1 MQGVHGPDLTRT
13 LRRDKRPFWW
23 GIIGGLVL
31 AAYGVVATYQPP
43 GLDFGRVYAA
53 YGFVCCTSA
62 CPPARRRLLY
72 CGRLQPA
79 WTVVTGCGCRGYFI
93 LLSLLWGIYI
103 DKSLVCAW
111 CRPLAPTPMRTRLQP
126 RWFTCSKCVR
136 LAPAL
141 AHRRCPCMPTYASC
155 AYAFLLPLSVLPSLS
170 RAVPLSEC
178 FHVCVSA

>member
-1 MQGVHGPDLTRT
+1 MLGVHGPDLART

-23 GIIGGLVL
+23 AIIGGLVL

-53 YGFVCCTSA
+53 YGFVCCTCA
-62 CPPARRRLLY
+62 CPPARRRLLC

-111 CRPLAPTPMRTRLQP
+111 SG
-126 RWFTCSKCVR
+126 RWR
-136 LAPAL
+136 
-141 AHRRCPCMPTYASC
+141 
-155 AYAFLLPLSVLPSLS
+155 LLPCAHACSHVGSLVQSELDWHRHSLIDDAHACPHMRHVRMHFSSLS
-170 RAVPLSEC
+170 PSSRLSPVLFLSLNAC
-178 FHVCVSA
+178 TSVSA